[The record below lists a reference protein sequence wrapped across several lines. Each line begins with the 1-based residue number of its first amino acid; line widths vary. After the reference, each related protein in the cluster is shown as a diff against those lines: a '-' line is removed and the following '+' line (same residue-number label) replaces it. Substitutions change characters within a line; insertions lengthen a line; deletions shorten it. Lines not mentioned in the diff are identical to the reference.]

1 MRTYHGRTNKLAL
14 AHDEWL
20 ELTNKDFTMYPSV
33 RTLDET
39 SRQGQFLGLT
49 KKCKRVIET
58 IYSPGAIIDCIV
70 HCSRTG
76 SKGNCSQE
84 KMLISEVVGLF
95 LGDPFD
101 KHNLGQKLR
110 DGYMMTLQG
119 NIKTKLDRKR
129 LEREMTYIQHED
141 SAGILLNGVNHIYG
155 RIAFHRERERQ
166 SNLEQLPE
174 NLHDIIDEVMEYEP
188 KLLVPNIDD
197 HIFSDEEGI
206 DDNGADDEEQDLAV
220 DVGGEMVRP
229 CLMDLVKVGWDKLR
243 EINVKKIRMAA
254 DERSHRK
261 RTTTQYIIGRVATM
275 KQDLMANSIPPE
287 KEDVE
292 YAEWVSYL
300 RELRSD

>member
-1 MRTYHGRTNKLAL
+1 MARTDQQRICNVSIGADSRW
-14 AHDEWL
+14 DEQ
-20 ELTNKDFTMYPSV
+20 TGPI
-33 RTLDET
+33 
-39 SRQGQFLGLT
+39 LGSN

-70 HCSRTG
+70 HRSGTG

-101 KHNLGQKLR
+101 KRNLRRQLK
-110 DGYMMTLQG
+110 DGHMMTLQG

-129 LEREMTYIQHED
+129 LEREMMYIQHED

-174 NLHDIIDEVMEYEP
+174 NLHDDIDEVMEYEP
-188 KLLVPNIDD
+188 ELLVPNIDN

-229 CLMDLVKVGWDKLR
+229 CLVDLVKVRWDKLR

-254 DERSHRK
+254 DKRSRRK
-261 RTTTQYIIGRVATM
+261 RTTTQYITGRVATM

-287 KEDVE
+287 KADVE

-300 RELRSD
+300 RELRSDYYSD